1 MSTNRRLLI
10 FLIVAFLTT
19 LFVGEGLSYFASSDP
34 VKTLSSEK
42 IEGKV
47 AKVRGKM
54 DKLLSN
60 FNLPKYQSHELLWG
74 AMDSLRSSDFD
85 LLVYQGF
92 ELVAWNSQMIPVEG
106 INPQYFK
113 NPLVRLDNGWYLTSY
128 IESGDVL
135 MVAFSLLKHGY
146 NYQNAFLED
155 AFSKEYPLDASVV
168 ISQNIEQ
175 SDLIINDEN
184 GGFLFGLILSEVDS
198 KPAALINWGGFV
210 FLLSWGFLWF
220 LLFIFQ
226 KRNQNKRL
234 INWILLASSLLFF
247 GYTYYLFLFRSLFV
261 NFFPDLFSP
270 LYFAVSA
277 QLPSIGHFFIYAFLL
292 FTLAFWLYRFFRFS
306 RILFNQEKSK
316 LYRYA
321 LLFFSLICSVVYL
334 VYINHL
340 FYLLAK
346 HSSGTIVI
354 TKIVELDGIAFLK
367 MGLIAFL
374 LLSFVFI
381 LERILIQ
388 FLWSFSR
395 RQILFSILIVSVLSM
410 LIYRGVGVDE
420 SDWIFLFY
428 LGVGFV
434 LIFAHRRADL
444 SLSYISYLWLCAL
457 FGIYIGATML
467 DLSIRKEESNR
478 ELLVENLAFQLVRDE
493 DPVAEMYLAEIENQ
507 LANDVTLIRMLA
519 QPELNSE
526 AIRNHLI
533 KFYFYGYWGRY
544 DLQIIPCWPKGNV
557 YLESHDKIENCYSY
571 FYNLLE
577 TTGYDISGSKH
588 FHYLDQSN
596 GNVSFFGVFRFF
608 PNDPEN
614 ETSLFIELHS
624 KPFFEGLG
632 YPELLVNRRE
642 QARMKLLDGY
652 SYAKYVNG
660 KLVKRSGPFN
670 YKSDLSLYNSGVGGK
685 AFIKERGY
693 SHLVYHL
700 NDNFAVVLSS
710 KDYSV
715 NDVFISFSIFFLF
728 FFAIGGLGILFLQC
742 HRTGFVFQIT
752 IQKKIQ
758 TAFVLLML
766 VMLVIVAAGT
776 VYYTVMQFERKHF
789 ELLENKIQS
798 VLLELEYKIGYDGP
812 ETYIPEEYLNYQL
825 QMLSNVFYCD
835 INLFGV
841 DGKLIGTSRPELYKS
856 GLSGFQM
863 NPDAYYQLAYTEAE
877 NHISDEKIGNMEY
890 LSFYVPFLNSENNLA
905 GFVNLPYFVGNNEL
919 EDEVSSV
926 IVTIINFYL
935 VFSFLVIGFAVF
947 LARQITRPLLMLQS
961 KISKVK
967 LGHLNEKIDY
977 KKKDE
982 IGELVIEYNRMVDE
996 LSDSAEKL
1004 AKNER
1009 ELAWREM
1016 AKQIAHEIKN
1026 PLTPMKLNI
1035 QYLQRAWND
1044 GADNFGSYLKRVS
1057 TSLIEQINSLS
1068 SIASEFS
1075 KFAQMPSTRA
1085 EKVNLIEK
1093 IENVVVL
1100 YANSE
1105 GVTLT
1110 FTNDTQPVVNVNS
1123 DGEQLLSVFNNLIK
1137 NAIQAGIPGENIKVD
1152 VQVSWVDNFVRI
1164 SVRDNGKGISPDIQ
1178 EKLFVPSFTTKTGG
1192 MGLGLAIVRRFVE
1205 NAGGNIWFESNEGG
1219 GTSFIVDLP
1228 YIPDLSESSSPE

>member
-1 MSTNRRLLI
+1 M
-10 FLIVAFLTT
+10 
-19 LFVGEGLSYFASSDP
+19 GEGVSYFASSHP
-34 VKTLSSEK
+34 NKSLSSEK
-42 IEGKV
+42 IESQV
-47 AKVRGKM
+47 ARVRGKM
-54 DKLLSN
+54 TKLLSD
-60 FNLPKYQSHELLWG
+60 FSLPKYKSHELLWE
-74 AMDSLRSSDFD
+74 AMDSLRSSNFD

-128 IESGDVL
+128 IESDDVL

-146 NYQNAFLED
+146 NYQNAFLKD
-155 AFSKEYPLDASVV
+155 AFSPQYKLDPSVV
-168 ISQNIEQ
+168 ISQDEGH
-175 SDLIINDEN
+175 SDLVIKDERGN
-184 GGFLFGLILSEVDS
+184 FLFGLLVNGIESQPS
-198 KPAALINWGGFV
+198 TLINWGGSIL
-210 FLLSWGFLWF
+210 LLSWVFFWF
-220 LLFIFQ
+220 LLFFIQ
-226 KRNQNKRL
+226 EESQNNKL
-234 INWILLASSLLFF
+234 INGVLFASSILFF
-247 GYTYYLFLFRSLFV
+247 GYSYYLFWFRSLFP
-261 NFFPDLFSP
+261 NLFPELFSP
-270 LYFAVSA
+270 LYFAMSA
-277 QLPSIGHFFIYAFLL
+277 GLPSIGHFFIFAFLL
-292 FTLAFWLYRFFRFS
+292 FTWAFWIYKFFKFPRNIFS
-306 RILFNQEKSK
+306 GKQSLI
-316 LYRYA
+316 YRYV
-321 LLFFSLICSVVYL
+321 LLFLCLIGSVVYL
-334 VYINHL
+334 IYLNHL

-367 MGLIAFL
+367 MGMIALL
-374 LLSFVFI
+374 LLSFVFL

-395 RQILFSILIVSVLSM
+395 RQILFSIIMVSFLSM
-410 LIYRGVGVDE
+410 IVYRGVGVDE

-428 LGVGFV
+428 LGVSVV
-434 LIFAHRRADL
+434 LIFARRNADF
-444 SLSYISYLWLCAL
+444 SLSYLSYLWLCGL
-457 FGIYIGATML
+457 FGVYVGATML

-493 DPVAEMYLAEIENQ
+493 DPVAEMYLAELENQ

-526 AIRNHLI
+526 SIRNHLI

-571 FYNLLE
+571 FYSLLE
-577 TTGYDISGSKH
+577 TSGHNISGSKH

-596 GNVSFFGVFRFF
+596 GNISFFGVFRFF
-608 PNDPEN
+608 PNDPVN

-642 QARMKLLDGY
+642 QARMKLLEGY

-660 KLVKRSGPFN
+660 RLVKRSGSYN
-670 YKSDLSLYNSGVGGK
+670 YKPDLSLYNSGVSGK
-685 AFIKERGY
+685 VFIKERGY

-700 NDNFAVVLSS
+700 NSNFAVVLSS
-710 KDYSV
+710 KDYSL

-728 FFAIGGLGILFLQC
+728 FFALGGLGIFFLQWY
-742 HRTGFVFQIT
+742 RSGFVFQIS
-752 IQKKIQ
+752 IQKRIQ
-758 TAFVLLML
+758 AAFVLLML
-766 VMLVIVAAGT
+766 VMLVVVAIGT
-776 VYYTVMQFERKHF
+776 VYYTVKQFERKHF

-863 NPDAYYQLAYTEAE
+863 NPDAYFQLAYTESE
-877 NHISDEKIGNMEY
+877 NHISDEKIGSMEY

-919 EDEVSSV
+919 EDEVSAV
-926 IVTIINFYL
+926 IVTIVNFYL
-935 VFSFLVIGFAVF
+935 VFSFLVIGLAVF

-977 KKKDE
+977 KKNDE

-1068 SIASEFS
+1068 NIASEFS
-1075 KFAQMPSTRA
+1075 KFAQMPTSRA

-1105 GVTLT
+1105 GVILT
-1110 FTNDTQPVVNVNS
+1110 FTNETQSVVYVKS

-1137 NAIQAGIPGENIKVD
+1137 NAIQAGIPGED
-1152 VQVSWVDNFVRI
+1152 VQVDVKVSWADGFVRI
-1164 SVRDNGKGISPDIQ
+1164 VVCDNGKGIPEDIQ

-1192 MGLGLAIVRRFVE
+1192 MGLGLAIVRRIVE
-1205 NAGGNIWFESNEGG
+1205 NAGGNIWFESNAGG

-1228 YIPDLSESSSPE
+1228 YISDLSESSSPE